1 MHVQLHC
8 KANSSMVK
16 PVTSS
21 TNYIHSSNYTA
32 YTLPPPTQRFTLH
45 STDTSPTNPTVR
57 WQLHQQSIP
66 VNCAVRD
73 KGDVPTLAKA
83 RGSAFAGT
91 AAQAE
96 EKNPTCLVTETERT
110 APYTSWQLCQQ
121 HFHQAR
127 FMCPARRMRA
137 RVLELLLTFLPV
149 LLGSSSF

>member
-32 YTLPPPTQRFTLH
+32 YTLPPPTQRFKLH

-96 EKNPTCLVTETERT
+96 EKKPDLPGDWDRKNGSL
-110 APYTSWQLCQQ
+110 YQL
-121 HFHQAR
+121 AT
-127 FMCPARRMRA
+127 
-137 RVLELLLTFLPV
+137 LSTTL
-149 LLGSSSF
+149 SSSQVHVSSKENESKSIRTITHIPAGTTG